1 MQDLELKSFSS
12 RQYEFSSLNVLVGGK
27 PIIGLLGLSYKVSQ
41 DKKAIYG
48 KGNLPIAIQK
58 GNISTEGTLKVLQSE
73 LETLV
78 KAGGKNGLLGL
89 EVDIVAEYGNPS
101 QGDMPKIDI
110 LRGVQFTEEPR
121 ELNQGDT
128 NMEIELPFIFLRID
142 RKM

>member
-1 MQDLELKSFSS
+1 MADLEASNFSS

-41 DKKAIYG
+41 EKKAIYG
-48 KGNLPIAIQK
+48 KGNMPIAIQK
-58 GNISTEGTLKVLQSE
+58 GNISNAGTLKVLQSE

-78 KAGGKNGLLGL
+78 KAGGKKGILGL
-89 EVDIVAEYGNPS
+89 EV
-101 QGDMPKIDI
+101 DI